1 MTEENIEGENK
12 EESKSEEKSST
23 ESVEDS
29 FIERKLTTVV
39 ELKCNLCHN
48 KVQAGQVDPATF
60 IVFCPK
66 CHWAEF
72 ISTEQMKKL
81 QEIEIEEPK

>member
-1 MTEENIEGENK
+1 MTEENIEQNKKENK
-12 EESKSEEKSST
+12 NEEKSSS
-23 ESVEDS
+23 ELGEGS
-29 FIERKLTTVV
+29 FIERKETKVV

-72 ISTEQMKKL
+72 LSTEQMKKL

>member
-1 MTEENIEGENK
+1 MSEENIEENQKNETEEQSSSSELGEG
-12 EESKSEEKSST
+12 
-23 ESVEDS
+23 S
-29 FIERKLTTVV
+29 FIERKETTVV
-39 ELKCNLCHN
+39 ELRCNLCHN
-48 KVQAGQVDPATF
+48 KVQAGQIDPATF

-72 ISTEQMKKL
+72 INTEQMKKL